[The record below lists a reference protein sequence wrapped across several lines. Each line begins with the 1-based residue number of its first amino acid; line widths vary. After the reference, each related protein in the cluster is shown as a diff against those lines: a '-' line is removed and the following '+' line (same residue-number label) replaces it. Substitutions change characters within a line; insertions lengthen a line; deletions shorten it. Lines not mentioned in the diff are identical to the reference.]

1 MNLQLQKLRRLE
13 TTMTAL
19 SAKAAMLPSE
29 QVSLDPVAWAEEIT
43 GYELDPWQKEV
54 MRSDHKRHLL
64 LCSRQT
70 GKTETVAL
78 KAAFTAKMQPGC
90 KILTLAPSHRQ
101 SRNLFSRISHTL
113 AADPSVKLERMTQ
126 TECDLAGNGS
136 SIVALPGNDPDRI
149 RGMVADVILID
160 EGAFVLDSVL
170 QIVFPMISTTNG
182 SITML
187 STPSGPQGVFHSEW
201 EDGQGWNKTIAL
213 ASDCPRIS
221 PEFLEEARIRLGD
234 MAYRQ
239 EYLCEFLQSGAAFFS
254 ADLIADAFADPEH
267 LSLIEEAF
275 N

>member
-1 MNLQLQKLRRLE
+1 MNPQLQTLRRLE
-13 TTMTAL
+13 TAMAAL
-19 SAKAAMLPSE
+19 EHKAALMHTAEETP
-29 QVSLDPVAWAEEIT
+29 DPVDWAEKIT
-43 GYELDPWQKEV
+43 GYELDPWQKDV

-78 KAAFTAKMQPGC
+78 KAAFMAKTQPGC

-113 AADPSVKLERMTQ
+113 AADPSVKLDRMTQ

-136 SIVALPGNDPDRI
+136 SIIALPGNDPDRI

-170 QIVFPMISTTNG
+170 QIVFPMIATTDG

-187 STPSGPQGVFHSEW
+187 STPSGPSGVFHGEW

-221 PEFLEEARIRLGD
+221 EEFLEEARLRLGD
-234 MAYRQ
+234 LAYRQ
-239 EYLCEFLQSGAAFFS
+239 EYLCEFLQSGSAFFS
-254 ADLIADAFADPEH
+254 ADLISDAFADPEP
-267 LSLIEEAF
+267 LSLIQEAF